1 MSARAIRPRRAAV
14 WLGCAAPLLALFDSA
29 QANVGLAQPLAAP
42 SMRHSQSV
50 SLDAETLA
58 LSLADAVYLGL
69 RRNREIRSAYL
80 QRIGQRFD
88 LRVAEDR
95 FSPRLTVSSTHRR
108 NRSSLDGNREHSL
121 TPAVTTTSPW
131 GTRLSLNW
139 SQRLDLADQAGR
151 RRNDGLGFEIVQPL
165 LKGAGR
171 EIGMAP
177 LRQARLGERKHRL
190 ALQATVAK
198 TVNTI
203 VTAYHHLLKAQEEQR
218 LAQDALARTQQLLE
232 VNDALIAAGRMAAF
246 ERVQTEAELANQQL
260 AVEEARN
267 QLDSARLELLQLLA
281 LDHGQRLRASE
292 ALVAE
297 RFEIDAAQALRVA
310 LAQQP
315 DYLQQL
321 IDAELHDIHLRL
333 AQDQQ
338 LWDVSLIAGASQQRD
353 FHASAQARER
363 RWNAYA
369 GLQIEVPIGDLSTR
383 QKLLN
388 ARLAV
393 ETQVIRE
400 EHARQ
405 QLERQVRD
413 GLRDIDTRW
422 RQYEIAQRGR
432 DLSQRKL
439 DIEREKLQAGRSSNF
454 QVLSFEGDLRRAEAS
469 VLNALIACLS
479 AQITLDE
486 VLGMTLQ
493 HWEIALND

>member
-1 MSARAIRPRRAAV
+1 MAARVTRPRRALA
-14 WLGCAAPLLALFDSA
+14 WLGCAAPLLAMFTSAEANIGLPDSL
-29 QANVGLAQPLAAP
+29 VAP
-42 SMRHSQSV
+42 SMKHGHAVSV
-50 SLDAETLA
+50 DGATLA

-80 QRIGQRFD
+80 QRIGDKFD

-95 FSPRLTVSSTHRR
+95 FSPRLTISSTHKRS
-108 NRSSLDGNREHSL
+108 RSSLDGNREHGL
-121 TPAVTTTSPW
+121 TPVVTTTGPW
-131 GTRLSLNW
+131 GTRLNLSW

-151 RRNDGLGFEIVQPL
+151 RRNDGLSVEIVQPL

-171 EIGMAP
+171 EVGMAP
-177 LRQARLGERKHRL
+177 LRQARLGERKNRL
-190 ALQATVAK
+190 ALQAMVAK

-203 VTAYHHLLKAQEEQR
+203 VTTYHHLLKAQEEQR
-218 LAQDALARTQQLLE
+218 LALDALARTEQLLE

-246 ERVQTEAELANQQL
+246 ERVQTEAELAAQQL

-267 QLDSARLELLQLLA
+267 QLDSVRLQLLQLLA
-281 LDHGQRLRASE
+281 LDHAQPLRASE
-292 ALVAE
+292 ALMAK
-297 RFEIDAAQALRVA
+297 RIDIDGAQALRVA
-310 LAQQP
+310 LTQQP

-321 IDAELHDIHLRL
+321 IDAELHDINLQL

-353 FHASAQARER
+353 FHSASQPHDR

-369 GLQIEVPIGDLSTR
+369 GLQVEVPIGDSGAR

-393 ETQVIRE
+393 ETQVIRQE
-400 EHARQ
+400 QARQ
-405 QLERQVRD
+405 QLEREVRD

-439 DIEREKLQAGRSSNF
+439 DIEREKLQVGRSSNF
-454 QVLSFEGDLRRAEAS
+454 QVLSFESDLRRAEAS

>member
-1 MSARAIRPRRAAV
+1 MLARRSWA
-14 WLGCAAPLLALFDSA
+14 WLSCAAPLLAMLNSA
-29 QANVGLAQPLAAP
+29 QANVGWAEPLAAP
-42 SMRHSQSV
+42 SMKRSQSV
-50 SLDAETLA
+50 SLGAETLA

-80 QRIGQRFD
+80 QRIGDKFD

-95 FSPRLTVSSTHRR
+95 FSPRLTLNSTHKR
-108 NRSSLDGNREHSL
+108 NRSSLEGNREHSL
-121 TPAVTTTSPW
+121 SPGVTATSPW
-131 GTRLSLNW
+131 GTRLNLSW

-151 RRNDGLGFEIVQPL
+151 KRNDGLGLEIVQPL

-177 LRQARLGERKHRL
+177 LRQARLGERKNRL

-203 VTAYHHLLKAQEEQR
+203 VTTYHHLLKAQEEQR

-246 ERVQTEAELANQQL
+246 ERIQTEAELAAQQL
-260 AVEEARN
+260 AVEESRN
-267 QLDSARLELLQLLA
+267 QLDSVRLQLLQLLA
-281 LDHGQRLRASE
+281 LDHGQPLRASE

-297 RFEIDAAQALRVA
+297 RIDIDGAQALRVA

-321 IDAELHDIHLRL
+321 IDAELHEISLL
-333 AQDQQ
+333 QAKDQQ

-353 FHASAQARER
+353 FQQSPPTRER

-393 ETQVIRE
+393 ETQVIRQ

-405 QLERQVRD
+405 ELERQVRD

-432 DLSQRKL
+432 DLSRRKL
-439 DIEREKLQAGRSSNF
+439 DIEREKLQVGRSSNF
-454 QVLSFEGDLRRAEAS
+454 QVLSFESDLRRAEAS

-486 VLGMTLQ
+486 VLGLTLE